1 MQTLYK
7 FKGTID
13 NISDLDSIVDRKV
26 GDVYRCKEDQNN
38 YIWNGQN
45 WINIGKDT
53 DINIVM
59 EEIEQTNQN
68 LDTFKQEVF
77 GLIYPIGSIYMSVNN
92 TNPTSLFGGI
102 WVSWGSG
109 RVPVGVNEDDSDF
122 ATVEK
127 TGGEKKH
134 TLVLAEIPS
143 HNHTFTGVKHTH
155 RFSATSGNQSA
166 GHTHTIPAH
175 AHGLN
180 NHTHSY
186 AKPNANTGG
195 TAITIAQMPSHTHK
209 TVNPGGT
216 EKTFASMANGGSHEL
231 NQGGGSKT
239 YEYMAIQAT
248 GGGQSHNHSISTT
261 STNTGGNTGNT
272 ANSAQLTSGGASAS
286 HTHSVSGTTGE
297 ATQGGTVGNSG
308 SGSAHNN
315 LQPYITCYMWK
326 RTA

>member
-7 FKGTID
+7 FKGTIE
-13 NISDLDSIVDRKV
+13 NTSDLNNITDRKV
-26 GDVYRCKEDQNN
+26 GDVYRCLEDQNN

-59 EEIEQTNQN
+59 KEIEQTNQN
-68 LDTFKQEVF
+68 LDTFKQEIF
-77 GLIYPIGSIYMSVNN
+77 GLIYPIGSIYMSVSDI
-92 TNPTSLFGGI
+92 NPGGLFGGT
-102 WVSWGSG
+102 WVSWGAG
-109 RVPVGVNEDDSDF
+109 RVPVGVNTEDTDF

-143 HNHTFTGVKHTH
+143 HNHTFTGTKHTH
-155 RFSATSGNQSA
+155 SFSATSGNQSA
-166 GHTHTIPAH
+166 GHTHSIGAH
-175 AHGLN
+175 SHGLN
-180 NHTHSY
+180 
-186 AKPNANTGG
+186 
-195 TAITIAQMPSHTHK
+195 SHTHTYSRSNDNTNSHTLTVQQIPSHSHLTIPYITSNGGDSTATVDQH
-209 TVNPGGT
+209 TVNWSNAKHFSNRTGG
-216 EKTFASMANGGSHEL
+216 
-231 NQGGGSKT
+231 
-239 YEYMAIQAT
+239 AT
-248 GGGQSHNHSISTT
+248 GGGQGHTHGIGRSNQ
-261 STNTGGNTGNT
+261 NTGQASGST
-272 ANSAQLTSGGASAS
+272 ANSTAFNSGGISAN

-308 SGSAHNN
+308 SGNAHNN